1 MGKAGDHHT
10 AAQGTDRHDLQKLQ
24 EQLPIANARK
34 QLISLVKAHQTLV
47 LVGETGSGKSTQL
60 PQFLYKAGLAEGKS
74 IAVTQPRRVA
84 ATAIA
89 RRVAQEMGVQL
100 GAEVGYA
107 VRFDDSSSAGT
118 RIKYMTDGMLV
129 REALID
135 PSLSRYKVVVLD
147 EAHERTLPTEIL
159 FGLMKQIQE
168 QRKGGLKLIVMS
180 ATLDAAKFAHF
191 FNGAKVI
198 YLQGRQYPV
207 EMLYLPEPVDSYLD
221 AALRTVLQIHVD
233 EPSGDILVFLT
244 GQDEIETM
252 QRLIPERSLQ
262 LEDAESHGKLLVV
275 PIYAALQPEQQAK
288 VFEPTPPGMRK
299 VILATNIAETS
310 ITVPGVRYVV
320 DPGFVKARSYNARLG
335 SDSLQVVPISKAQAR
350 QRSGR
355 AGREAPGKAFR
366 LYTEAAYLGLQAA
379 SAPEIQ
385 RVSLAS
391 LALQLKQLGVA
402 DVRAFPFMD
411 PPPPP
416 ALARALE
423 LLLALGALDQSG
435 ALSKPLGAQLVRL
448 PLEPVFGK
456 VLLSGAAMSCSEEA
470 LSVVSM
476 ASTDP
481 VFVSSRNK
489 QEAATEMR
497 KQFVSPLGDHI
508 TLLNV
513 LTSYM
518 KVKKSERGRWC
529 GERLLNARS
538 LRKALDIRGQ
548 LREDLLSLKVALKS
562 CGDDLDPLRRAVLS
576 GLFMH
581 AAILLP
587 DNTYKVIASGQIVS
601 IHPSSILSGRKPRCI
616 VFDELLRTTRNYA
629 RNVTVVEPAW
639 LPEVAPIFF
648 QNRGSPGGRGQ

>member
-1 MGKAGDHHT
+1 MGKAGEQHT
-10 AAQGTDRHDLQKLQ
+10 AAHGTERHLQELQ

-60 PQFLYKAGLAEGKS
+60 PQYLYKAGLAEGKS

-107 VRFDDSSSAGT
+107 VRFDDRSSTAT

-135 PSLSRYKVVVLD
+135 PRLSRYKVVVLD

-191 FNGAKVI
+191 FDGAKVI

-207 EMLYLPEPVDSYLD
+207 EMLYVSEPVDSYLD
-221 AALRTVLQIHVD
+221 AALRTVVQIHVD

-244 GQDEIETM
+244 GQDEIETL

-262 LEDAESHGKLLVV
+262 LDDAESHGKMLVV
-275 PIYAALQPEQQAK
+275 PIYAALQPEQQAN
-288 VFEPTPPGMRK
+288 VFKPTPPGMRK

-411 PPPPP
+411 PPPPT

-423 LLLALGALDQSG
+423 LLLALGALDQRG
-435 ALSKPLGAQLVRL
+435 ALSQPLGAQLVRL

-481 VFVSSRNK
+481 VFLSSRNK
-489 QEAATEMR
+489 QEVSTEMR
-497 KQFVSPLGDHI
+497 KQFMSPLGDHI

-518 KVKKSERGRWC
+518 KVTKSERGRWC
-529 GERLLNARS
+529 EERLLNARS
-538 LRKALDIRGQ
+538 LRKALEIRGQ
-548 LREDLLSLKVALKS
+548 LREHLLSLKVALKS
-562 CGDDLDPLRRAVLS
+562 CGDDLEPLRRAILS

-601 IHPSSILSGRKPRCI
+601 IHPSSVLSGHKPRCI
-616 VFDELLRTTRNYA
+616 VFDELLRTTRNYV

-639 LPEVAPIFF
+639 LPEIAPIFF
-648 QNRGSPGGRGQ
+648 QNKGSMVGRGH